1 MAIKSVI
8 KGTGYSVPKKVI
20 TNSYFETFLDTSD
33 QWIRDRTGILER
45 RYVDKGVSASDLA
58 VPACKMALERAGIDS
73 GDIDGVVCA
82 TVTPD
87 HIFPSTACVIAGKLG
102 IRGALAFDINAVCS
116 GFLYALSVGDGL
128 IKSGVARNL
137 LVVGSE
143 IYSRILDFKDRGT
156 CILFGD
162 GSAGV
167 VLSAERDTE
176 SGIVCSSLGADGHYS
191 NILNVEKGVSVGEPE
206 SANPYLYMNGKEVF
220 KLAVRK
226 LSEINKSIVEKA
238 GIDVNDVRWFVS
250 HQANKR
256 ILSSVA
262 SDLGVS
268 EDKFPMNIEK
278 YGNTSAASVPLLL
291 AEMDER
297 GDLNKGDL
305 VVLSAFGGGVTWG
318 SAVVRW

>member
-8 KGTGYSVPKKVI
+8 CGTGYNVPSKVI
-20 TNSYFETFLDTSD
+20 PNTFFESYLDTND
-33 QWIRDRTGILER
+33 EWIRDRTGIIER
-45 RYVDKGVSASDLA
+45 RYAEAGTTASELA
-58 VPACKMALERAGIDS
+58 EPACRTALERAGINPS
-73 GDIDGVVCA
+73 EVDGVICA

-87 HIFPSTACVIAGKLG
+87 HIFPSTACIIAGKLG
-102 IRGALAFDINAVCS
+102 IRGALAFDVNAVCS
-116 GFLYALSVGDGL
+116 GFLYALTLGDSL
-128 IKSGVARNL
+128 IKSGAAKTL
-137 LVVGSE
+137 LIVGSE

-162 GSAGV
+162 GAAAM
-167 VLSAERDTE
+167 VLKREENSE
-176 SGIVCSSLGADGHYS
+176 SGIIATSIGADGHHA
-191 NILNVEKGVSVGEPE
+191 NILNVEKGVSVKNPD

-226 LSEINKSIVEKA
+226 LSEINRSIVEDNGFKL
-238 GIDVNDVRWFVS
+238 NDINWFVS

-256 ILSSVA
+256 ILASVA
-262 SDLGVS
+262 SDLEVS
-268 EDKFPMNIEK
+268 SEHFPMNIEK

-297 GDLNKGDL
+297 GDIKKGDL

-318 SAVVRW
+318 SALIRW